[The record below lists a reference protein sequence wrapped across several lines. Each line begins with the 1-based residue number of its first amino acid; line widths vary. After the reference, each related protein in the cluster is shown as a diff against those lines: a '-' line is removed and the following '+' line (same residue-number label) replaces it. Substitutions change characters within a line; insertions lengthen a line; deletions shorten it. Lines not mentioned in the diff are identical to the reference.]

1 MQPRK
6 IKKVL
11 FDARAVASSQP
22 TGVGYYTKGVIE
34 SLAKNYPEV
43 SFVGH
48 YFLPYGKSDAD
59 FMLPLAKNVS
69 YKRSRILPEKLVNQL
84 RRFNLAPPFEF
95 LTKTKGDINF
105 FPAYVRQSSI
115 FSTPSV
121 ITIHDMA
128 YMNSPE
134 TVSNKNRQDLI
145 NFMPSSIDKSE
156 LILTVSEYSKTEIMK
171 FYNVDEN
178 KILVHGL
185 PPEKI
190 NTPSK
195 NESEKILKKFRI
207 NKKFILFTGTL
218 EPRKNIEWLIS
229 AYEALDHKTRDKYA
243 LVLAGGLG
251 WKSDGI
257 KKTIESSS
265 ENVIA
270 VGYIAPDEKAV
281 LMSEC
286 EALVMASREEGFG
299 MPILEAAS
307 FGKSAILSDI
317 PVFHEVAG
325 DGAIFFEQKSFKS
338 FANAVKSLDDKNML
352 TQKRTLAKKN
362 LARYSWDTIATNI
375 MNKLEEIAS

>member
-34 SLAKNYPEV
+34 SLAANYPEID
-43 SFVGH
+43 FVGH
-48 YFLPYGKSDAD
+48 YFLPYGKNDAA
-59 FMLPLAKNVS
+59 FLLPKAKNIT

-84 RRFNLAPPFEF
+84 RRFSLAPPFEI

-105 FPAYVRQSSI
+105 FPAYVRQSSV

-128 YMNSPE
+128 YKNSPE
-134 TVSNKNRQDLI
+134 TVSDKNRLDLI

-156 LILTVSEYSKTEIMK
+156 LILTVSEYSKTEIIK
-171 FYNVDEN
+171 YYDVDEK
-178 KILVHGL
+178 KIVVHGL

-190 NTPSK
+190 NAPAKDEVS
-195 NESEKILKKFRI
+195 NVLKKFGI

-229 AYEALDHKTRDKYA
+229 AYENLDQKTRDKYA

-251 WKSDGI
+251 WKSEGI
-257 KKTIESSS
+257 KKAIERSS

-270 VGYIAPDEKAV
+270 VGYIAPDEKAA

-286 EALVMASREEGFG
+286 EAHVMASREEGFG

-307 FGKSAILSDI
+307 LGKSAILSDI

-325 DGAIFFEQKSFKS
+325 DGAVFFDQTSFKS
-338 FANAVKSLDDKNML
+338 FASAVKSLDDKS
-352 TQKRTLAKKN
+352 QLAKKRNSAKQN
-362 LARYSWDTIATNI
+362 LAKYDWGTIATNI